1 MKKKILSIILAISM
15 IVSLVPVISASA
27 EGEAPYQLVYDFINI
42 DGYKHNDLFQQDVGF
57 AQTEGTWAF
66 HSWNGIETDKTTG
79 KEKVTYKENYG
90 LEINS
95 NSAGDYFAV
104 KINVPYDGD
113 YVPTLKYM
121 ELKSPSDSDY
131 SKADVYILPEGT
143 DVSTATDSDK
153 KIIAEDL
160 DFNKSDGINTGSSEY
175 DDLAEY
181 TPNSSIRL
189 SAGENILVFYVTD
202 CGGGSSYTRVRPSKL
217 TLTSGTLAESDSY
230 AKVPMYIN
238 EAKANDAEL
247 ETGKST
253 TLEVSGWFNDGT
265 AFDENSADVSFD
277 TESENISIDGNTVTA
292 KSAGTATVTAT
303 VTSGGKSI
311 SKDISLTVTS
321 PVYSPA
327 YQLVYD
333 FINIDGYVHNDL
345 FQQDVGFAQTE
356 GTWAFH
362 SWNGIETDKTT
373 GKEKVTYKE
382 NYGLEINSNSAGDY
396 FAVKINVPYDGDYV
410 PTLKYMELK
419 SPSDSDYSKAD
430 VYILPEGTDVSTATD
445 SDKKII
451 AEDLD
456 FNKSD
461 GINTGS
467 SEYDDLAEYTPNSSI
482 RLSAGENILV
492 FYVTDCGGGS
502 SYTRVRPSKL
512 TLTSGT
518 LAEGASYATVPMY
531 ISEATAN
538 AAELEIGDSTTI
550 EISGWMNDGTAF
562 DENSADVS
570 FNTESENISIVG
582 NTVTA
587 SAAGTATV
595 TATVTSGE
603 KLLSED
609 IAITVTSADIK
620 QITDAFTVA
629 SAETGYN
636 VTASAVVYVKGEDN
650 HEIVASATKNGD
662 IYEMKAPVK
671 DGYTFLYWAKAL
683 EANKKIVSLAAEFN
697 YKPAANE
704 SNILIAVYKKTSA
717 SETSDTAEFYNANGQ
732 LLYTTAED
740 SIDENNVTVEDG
752 ILTIPALPTM
762 AGYSTAT
769 HWQLYGDEEAVQYGA
784 DVDTVELSGTM
795 IFVASYPEAPTKTV
809 EVNGKSV
816 AYGTPVT
823 FTADPSKGALKW
835 WIKKV
840 NGVDEIV
847 SIEDTYSFLAWE
859 DCTVTGVYGEA
870 KPVYT
875 GQKMK
880 IIIDTFDIDGIMA
893 EFIGFEN
900 ASVVEK
906 GIMYNNKKISMTTDK
921 PQFTVSGDT
930 GTFKGYAIIKVAE
943 NQFKEI
949 IDGEVTK

>member
-27 EGEAPYQLVYDFINI
+27 EGETPYQLVYDFRNI
-42 DGYKHNDLFQQDVGF
+42 DGYSGNVIEDLNDITY
-57 AQTEGTWAF
+57 AKTEGTWAF
-66 HSWNGIETDKTTG
+66 DSSSGDSVEHKVNYGIEIK
-79 KEKVTYKENYG
+79 
-90 LEINS
+90 S
-95 NSAGDYFAV
+95 NSGGDYFAV
-104 KINVPYDGD
+104 KINVPYAGD

-121 ELKSPSDSDY
+121 ELNTGAEGTY
-131 SKADVYILPEGT
+131 AKADVYILPEGS
-143 DVSTATDSDK
+143 DIDTAPDSNK
-153 KIIAEDL
+153 KIVAESL
-160 DFNKSDGINTGSSEY
+160 YFNKNGGKNTGSSKY

-181 TPNSSIRL
+181 TPESSISL
-189 SAGENILVFYVTD
+189 SAGEHILVFYLTETTVSND
-202 CGGGSSYTRVRPSKL
+202 YARMRPGVL
-217 TLTSGTLAESDSY
+217 TLTSGTPAEGASY
-230 AKVPMYIN
+230 ATVPMYM
-238 EAKANDAEL
+238 EVVADATEL
-247 ETGKST
+247 KVGDST
-253 TLEVSGWFNDGT
+253 DLTVSGWLNDGT
-265 AFDENSADVSFD
+265 VLGDALVSFK
-277 TESENISIDGNTVTA
+277 SKAGYVSVENGVVTA
-292 KSAGTATVTAT
+292 KETGTDVITATVTY
-303 VTSGGKSI
+303 GGKTL
-311 SKDISLTVTS
+311 SKDISIAVLPEVS
-321 PVYSPA
+321 APP

-333 FINIDGYVHNDL
+333 FSNLDESGYTSDNNATLIYDKVVFGATN
-345 FQQDVGFAQTE
+345 
-356 GTWAFH
+356 GTWAYH
-362 SWNGIETDKTT
+362 SRHDLMDDT
-373 GKEKVTYKE
+373 VTYKP
-382 NYGLEINSNSAGDY
+382 NYGIEIKSDTVGDY
-396 FAVKINVPYDGDYV
+396 FAVKINVPYEADYI
-410 PTLKYMELK
+410 
-419 SPSDSDYSKAD
+419 PSLTYYEQDTTSDAIYVAAD
-430 VYILPEGTDVSTATD
+430 VYVLPEGADVSAAEGND
-445 SDKKII
+445 NAIML
-451 AEDLD
+451 AEDLY
-456 FNKSD
+456 FNKN
-461 GINTGS
+461 GGLNT
-467 SEYDDLAEYTPNSSI
+467 DRTLAEYVSDTSVSI
-482 RLSAGENILV
+482 PAGENILV
-492 FYVTDCGGGS
+492 FYVTKCTGS
-502 SYTRVRPSKL
+502 VSGTSRVRPGVL

-518 LAEGASYATVPMY
+518 PAEGDSYATVPMY
-531 ISEATAN
+531 ISEAKAN
-538 AAELEIGDSTTI
+538 DAELETGDSTTI

-562 DENSADVS
+562 DKDSNTVS
-570 FNTESENISIVG
+570 FDTESENISIVG

-587 SAAGTATV
+587 SSVGTATV
-595 TATVTSGE
+595 TASVTSGE
-603 KLLSED
+603 KSISKD
-609 IAITVTSADIK
+609 IVVTVTSADIK
-620 QITDAFTVA
+620 QITDAFTVT
-629 SAETGYN
+629 SNETGYN

-662 IYEMKAPVK
+662 IYEMKAPTK

-732 LLYTTAED
+732 LLYTTEED

-835 WIKKV
+835 WIKEV

-859 DCTVTGVYGEA
+859 NCTVTGVYGEA

>member
-15 IVSLVPVISASA
+15 IMSLVPVISASA
-27 EGEAPYQLVYDFINI
+27 EGEAPYQLVYDFKNI
-42 DGYKHNDLFQQDVGF
+42 DGYEKDQKLTEDIGF
-57 AQTEGTWAF
+57 TQTDGTWAF
-66 HSWNGIETDKTTG
+66 HSWNGLDGDT
-79 KEKVTYKENYG
+79 VTYKPNYG
-90 LEINS
+90 IEIKS
-95 NSAGDYFAV
+95 DSVGDYFAV
-104 KINVPYDGD
+104 KINVPYGGD
-113 YVPTLKYM
+113 YIPSLTYYELDTKDDAKYVA
-121 ELKSPSDSDY
+121 
-131 SKADVYILPEGT
+131 ADVYVLPKDS
-143 DVSTATDSDK
+143 DVSTASESDK
-153 KIIAEDL
+153 TVIAKNLYFCKNGGKNTDKDL
-160 DFNKSDGINTGSSEY
+160 GEYVSE
-175 DDLAEY
+175 
-181 TPNSSIRL
+181 TPVTL
-189 SAGENILVFYVTD
+189 SAGEHILVFYVTR
-202 CGGGSSYTRVRPSKL
+202 CN
-217 TLTSGTLAESDSY
+217 GT
-230 AKVPMYIN
+230 
-238 EAKANDAEL
+238 
-247 ETGKST
+247 
-253 TLEVSGWFNDGT
+253 
-265 AFDENSADVSFD
+265 
-277 TESENISIDGNTVTA
+277 
-292 KSAGTATVTAT
+292 
-303 VTSGGKSI
+303 
-311 SKDISLTVTS
+311 
-321 PVYSPA
+321 
-327 YQLVYD
+327 
-333 FINIDGYVHNDL
+333 
-345 FQQDVGFAQTE
+345 
-356 GTWAFH
+356 
-362 SWNGIETDKTT
+362 
-373 GKEKVTYKE
+373 
-382 NYGLEINSNSAGDY
+382 
-396 FAVKINVPYDGDYV
+396 
-410 PTLKYMELK
+410 
-419 SPSDSDYSKAD
+419 
-430 VYILPEGTDVSTATD
+430 
-445 SDKKII
+445 
-451 AEDLD
+451 
-456 FNKSD
+456 
-461 GINTGS
+461 
-467 SEYDDLAEYTPNSSI
+467 
-482 RLSAGENILV
+482 LSAGN
-492 FYVTDCGGGS
+492 
-502 SYTRVRPSKL
+502 TRLRPGVL

-531 ISEATAN
+531 MEASVEEAELKVGESAALTVSGWMNDGTEFDEASDTVSFVSKNGKLSITDNTATAIGEGADIITATVTSSGKSISKDIPVTVLPASPAYQLVYDFIEIEGYEHNDLFQQDVGFAETDGRWAFHSWNGIETDSTTGKEKVTYKSNYGLEINTNSVGDYFAVKINVPYGGTYVPTLKYMELNSNSDSNYSKADVYILPEGSDISTAADSDKKIIAEDLYFNKNGGVNTGSSRYNELAEYTPGDSIRLSAGENILVFKVTDCGGSSSYTRVRPSKLTLTSGTPAEDDSYVTVPMYISEAKAN
-538 AAELEIGDSTTI
+538 DAELEIGDTTTL
-550 EISGWMNDGTAF
+550 EVSGWMNDGTAF

-620 QITDAFTVA
+620 QITDAFTVT
-629 SAETGYN
+629 SNETGYN
-636 VTASAVVYVKGEDN
+636 VTASAVVYVEDEDN
-650 HEIVASATKNGD
+650 HGIVASATKNGD
-662 IYEMKAPVK
+662 IYEMKAPTK

-835 WIKKV
+835 WIKEV

-859 DCTVTGVYGEA
+859 NCTVTGVYGEA